1 ALRLLRASLP
11 TTIEMRQN
19 IASDSL
25 VVGDPT
31 QIQQVLMN
39 LCTNAGYAMQEKGGI
54 MEVSLVD
61 INIEDEDLSR
71 QPKMIADSYVRL
83 TVSDTGHGMTPDVL
97 ERIFDPFFTTK
108 ERSKGTG
115 MGLSVVHGIVES
127 HNGTISV
134 SSEPDKG
141 TTFNVYFPLFSDETE
156 ITTNTM
162 QPLPA
167 GNERILFVDDEMSI
181 VETGKHVLE
190 TLGYDVTTLTNSSE
204 ALELFRGEPDK
215 FDLVITDMTMPN
227 MTGDKLAKEML
238 HIRPDIPIIMCTGY
252 SALINKE
259 QAEAIGIRAYI
270 MKPIL
275 KSEIAHAIRTVLS
288 PSELR

>member
-1 ALRLLRASLP
+1 
-11 TTIEMRQN
+11 
-19 IASDSL
+19 
-25 VVGDPT
+25 
-31 QIQQVLMN
+31 
-39 LCTNAGYAMQEKGGI
+39 
-54 MEVSLVD
+54 
-61 INIEDEDLSR
+61 
-71 QPKMIADSYVRL
+71 
-83 TVSDTGHGMTPDVL
+83 
-97 ERIFDPFFTTK
+97 
-108 ERSKGTG
+108 
-115 MGLSVVHGIVES
+115 
-127 HNGTISV
+127 
-134 SSEPDKG
+134 
-141 TTFNVYFPLFSDETE
+141 
-156 ITTNTM
+156 
-162 QPLPA
+162 
-167 GNERILFVDDEMSI
+167 ILFVDDEMSI